1 MTQTSLFANDAVASA
16 SHYPERTPDRYHY
29 PMNNSSISVPDPMT
43 TVLES
48 SRLVCSS
55 LDLDEVLSL
64 ILTAARNLSG
74 AESVTVLLLDEAGE
88 WLTIG
93 AAIGTPERMRTDFR
107 LRVGEGF
114 AGWVALTGQPLHLS
128 NPTLDPRYREFPE
141 SHIAN
146 ILALPLCVRGHML
159 GVLNLSQYH
168 HAELF
173 SATVVQMVEIFA
185 SHAAIAI
192 NNAATASRI
201 RRAAMREHL
210 INQINQA
217 VRDIIGH
224 IDEVINLALAGLGSV
239 LEASHCALYRLHPG
253 DTLPTLYLTHEWLL
267 TAEPDAHP
275 WHTAQ
280 DQSTLTDPTPS
291 LTSQLHTDGAEICTP
306 INYRGRILSWLKIY
320 SHGRSQVWRD
330 DELDLV
336 RAIADQLAIAMMQD
350 ELTLQEQRSRDLNES
365 LRQLAAACNA
375 MISQESLLNFI
386 LEQLARFISYD
397 SAGVLLNRDENYGVM
412 VAGRG
417 FRSDVLNTVL
427 YLGPGSINW
436 RVSQQRR
443 AYISADVQQEPGWQ
457 DVPDGS
463 LIRSWIGVPLVVN
476 DHQIGMVTIDKWHP
490 HAFGVADGDI
500 AQAFA
505 DHVAVAIHNA
515 QLYQQAQT
523 RAHQL
528 QALHRISIRLSAM
541 YEVQP
546 LLDELARLLH
556 ETFGYYQVLV
566 GLCEGDLLTF
576 KTACGR
582 CCDVTDF
589 GTQQHVALDVGL
601 IGWSACYNQTVL
613 VNNVTRDTH
622 HVLHPALAETQ
633 AELIVPI
640 KGTQYML
647 GMIDIHSHQAGAFNQ
662 DDVYLVE
669 VLARQTAVALENI
682 ARYDQLRRT
691 QDELLRSERLRAL
704 GELSS
709 GVAHDFNNLLAG
721 ILGHTQLLL
730 FDQTDPVVIESLSV
744 IERAARDGAA
754 TVRRLQDFTQ
764 TKHSLP
770 EDIVDINHVI
780 EESLAITRPRWRD
793 AAQSHSI
800 HIEVQRDLAATTPVI
815 GDAPVLRELVT
826 NLILNAIDAM
836 PQGGTLQIRSFDSPD
851 HPQPPHDASSLHTML
866 PVVVIQVQDTGVGM
880 TPDIQQRIFDPFF
893 TTKGHRGTG
902 MGLAV
907 AHSIAQ
913 RHNGSITVQSMLGQ
927 GSTFT
932 VILPI
937 SHALVHHLNPT
948 LPQIYHSL
956 NAMRILVVEDEQT
969 VQQVL
974 ATLLQRWGC
983 QVTAVSSGMEALE
996 LFQANQFDV
1005 LCTDLGM
1012 PGMSGWDVI
1021 EQIGTIDPHIRK
1033 LLITGWGEQI
1043 TLMEARQRG
1052 ADQMLVKPFD
1062 AATLYQALTALVAD
1076 YQPSIPPDQ

>member
-1 MTQTSLFANDAVASA
+1 MTQTRLFANSAGASA
-16 SHYPERTPDRYHY
+16 SDYPQCTSDKYHY
-29 PMNNSSISVPDPMT
+29 PMDTSSRSVADPLT

-48 SRLVCSS
+48 SRLACSS
-55 LDLDEVLSL
+55 LDLDEVLSV

-93 AAIGTPERMRTDFR
+93 AAIGTPERMRANFR
-107 LRVGEGF
+107 LRVGEGL

-128 NPTLDPRYREFPE
+128 NPTLDPRYREFPD
-141 SHIAN
+141 SHITN

-173 SATVVQMVEIFA
+173 SDTIVPMVEIFA

-201 RRAAMREHL
+201 RRTAMREYL

-217 VRDIIGH
+217 VRAVEH

-239 LEASHCALYRLHPG
+239 LGASHCTLYRLPPG
-253 DTLPTLYLTHEWLL
+253 DTLATLYPTHEWVH
-267 TAEPDAHP
+267 TAEPDAHL
-275 WHTAQ
+275 WHIQQ
-280 DQSTLTDPTPS
+280 DRSTLVEPTSS
-291 LTSQLHTDGAEICTP
+291 LTSRLHTDGAEICTP
-306 INYRGRILSWLKIY
+306 LNYRGRILSWLNLY
-320 SHGRSQVWRD
+320 SRGRSQVWRD

-336 RAIADQLAIAMMQD
+336 QAIADQLAIAIVQD

-375 MISQESLLNFI
+375 MISQEPLLNFI

-397 SAGVLLNRDENYGVM
+397 SAGVVLNRDENYGVM

-417 FRSDVLNTVL
+417 FRSDVLNTIV
-427 YLGPGSINW
+427 YLGPGSLNW
-436 RVSQQRR
+436 RVTQQRR

-457 DVPDGS
+457 DVPDGA

-476 DHQIGMVTIDKWHP
+476 DHQIGMVTIDKWQP
-490 HAFGVADGDI
+490 HAFSAADGDV

-515 QLYQQAQT
+515 RLYQQAQT
-523 RAHQL
+523 RTHQL

-541 YEVQP
+541 HEVQP
-546 LLDELARLLH
+546 LIDELARLLH
-556 ETFGYYQVLV
+556 ETFGYDQVLV
-566 GLCEGDLLTF
+566 GLYEGDALVF

-582 CCDVTDF
+582 YGDVT
-589 GTQQHVALDVGL
+589 GSGSQQHVPLDVGL
-601 IGWSACYNQTVL
+601 IGGTACYNQTVL
-613 VNNVTRDTH
+613 VNNVSRDTH
-622 HVLHPALAETQ
+622 QALHPTFAEMQ

-640 KGTQYML
+640 QGTQHML
-647 GMIDIHSHQAGAFNQ
+647 GIIDIHSHQAGAFHQ
-662 DDVYLVE
+662 DAVYLVE

-682 ARYDQLRRT
+682 ARYDQLQRT

-730 FDQTDPVVIESLSV
+730 FDQTDPVVIESLNI

-754 TVRRLQDFTQ
+754 MVRRLQTFTQ
-764 TKHSLP
+764 TQQSLP
-770 EDIVDINHVI
+770 EDIVDMNHVI

-793 AAQSHSI
+793 AAQSHGI
-800 HIEVQRDLAATTPVI
+800 HIKVQRDLAATAPVI
-815 GDAPVLRELVT
+815 GDASVLRELVT

-851 HPQPPHDASSLHTML
+851 YLQRPHDASSLHTML

-880 TPDIQQRIFDPFF
+880 PPDIQQRIFDPFF
-893 TTKGHRGTG
+893 TTKGTCGTG

-907 AHSIAQ
+907 ACNIAQ
-913 RHNGSITVQSMLGQ
+913 RYNGSITVQSMPGQ

-932 VILPI
+932 VILPVN
-937 SHALVHHLNPT
+937 HALIHHSNPT
-948 LPQIYHSL
+948 PPQIYHSL
-956 NAMRILVVEDEQT
+956 NAIRILVVEDEQT
-969 VQQVL
+969 VQQLL
-974 ATLLQRWGC
+974 ATLLHRWGC
-983 QVTAVSSGMEALE
+983 QVTVVSSGMEALE
-996 LFQANQFDV
+996 LFQANHFDV

-1012 PGMSGWDVI
+1012 PGMSGWDVLD
-1021 EQIGTIDPHIRK
+1021 QIGTIDPHIRK

-1043 TLMEARQRG
+1043 TPMEARQRG
-1052 ADQMLVKPFD
+1052 ADHMLVKPFD